1 MASDCS
7 SSEDATIKKKVENF
21 SLLSLYLSEG
31 ERERRREVD
40 TTP

>member
-31 ERERRREVD
+31 ERE
-40 TTP
+40 